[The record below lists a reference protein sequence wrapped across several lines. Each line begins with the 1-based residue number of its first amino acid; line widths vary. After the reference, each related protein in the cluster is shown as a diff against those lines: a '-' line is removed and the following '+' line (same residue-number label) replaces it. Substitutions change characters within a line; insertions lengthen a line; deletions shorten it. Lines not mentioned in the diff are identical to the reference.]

1 MSFPPRLPRPPRLIA
16 ARLDRLRQRIEDRL
30 ENPRIPDFNLPPAL
44 ARFLALLPAQPP
56 ALALTLALNL
66 ALDRIL
72 PRDTLE
78 PLTGRWLRMIV
89 TDAGLTLDFHLGDK
103 GFRPGRPPGHGIGG
117 KPNLTLSA
125 RTRDYLA
132 LALREEDADTL
143 FFSRRLRMEG
153 ETDLGL
159 LVKNTLDAVDWDA
172 FRERLERFLPPRDPK
187 SEGYSAG

>member
-1 MSFPPRLPRPPRLIA
+1 MTFPPRLPRPPRLIA
-16 ARLDRLRQRIEDRL
+16 APLDRLRQRIDARL

-56 ALALTLALNL
+56 SLALTLALNL

-72 PRDTLE
+72 PRDVLE

-89 TDAGLTLDFHLGDK
+89 TDAGLTLDFHLDEK
-103 GFRPGRPPGHGIGG
+103 VFRSGPPAGQGLGG

-172 FRERLERFLPPRDPK
+172 FKERLERFLPPRDP
-187 SEGYSAG
+187 EATGFSAS

>member
-1 MSFPPRLPRPPRLIA
+1 MKLPPRLPRPPRFIA
-16 ARLDRLRQRIEDRL
+16 VPLDRLRQRLEERL
-30 ENPRIPDFNLPPAL
+30 ENPRIPDFNLPPAVAQFL
-44 ARFLALLPAQPP
+44 ARLPVQPP
-56 ALALTLALNL
+56 TLALTLALNL

-72 PRDTLE
+72 PRDVLE
-78 PLTGRWLRMIV
+78 PLAGRWLRMIV
-89 TDAGLTLDFHLGDK
+89 TDAGLTLDFHLSEK
-103 GFRPGRPPGHGIGG
+103 GFRSGPPQGERPGG
-117 KPNLTLSA
+117 KPHLTLSA

-172 FRERLERFLPPRDPK
+172 LKERLERFLPPRDP
-187 SEGYSAG
+187 ETTGYSAA

>member
-1 MSFPPRLPRPPRLIA
+1 MTFPPRLPRPPRLIA
-16 ARLDRLRQRIEDRL
+16 APLDRLRQRIDARL

-56 ALALTLALNL
+56 SLALTLALNL

-72 PRDTLE
+72 PRDVLE
-78 PLTGRWLRMIV
+78 PLTGRWLRMMV
-89 TDAGLTLDFHLGDK
+89 TDAGLTLDFHLGEK
-103 GFRPGRPPGHGIGG
+103 GFRSGPPPGQPLGG

-172 FRERLERFLPPRDPK
+172 FKERLERFLPPRDPK
-187 SEGYSAG
+187 AAEFYAL

>member
-1 MSFPPRLPRPPRLIA
+1 MSFPPRLPRPPRMIA
-16 ARLDRLRQRIEDRL
+16 ARLDRLRQRIEARL

-44 ARFLALLPAQPP
+44 ARFLAMLPGQPP
-56 ALALTLALNL
+56 SLALTLALNL

-89 TDAGLTLDFHLGDK
+89 TDAGLTLDFHLSDK
-103 GFRPGRPPGHGIGG
+103 GFRPGRPRGYAIGG
-117 KPNLTLSA
+117 KPDLTLSA

-172 FRERLERFLPPRDPK
+172 FKERLERFLPPRDPK
-187 SEGYSAG
+187 SAGFSAV

>member
-1 MSFPPRLPRPPRLIA
+1 MTFPPRLPRPPRLIA
-16 ARLDRLRQRIEDRL
+16 TRLDRLRQRIDERL

-44 ARFLALLPAQPP
+44 ARVMALLPSQPP

-72 PRDTLE
+72 PRDTLA
-78 PLTGRWLRMIV
+78 PLRGRWLRMTI
-89 TDAGLTLDFHLGDK
+89 TDAGLTLDFHLANK
-103 GFRPGRPPGHGIGG
+103 GFRSGRPRGHAIGG
-117 KPNLTLSA
+117 KPDLTLIA

-153 ETDLGL
+153 ATDLGL

-172 FRERLERFLPPRDPK
+172 LRERLEQFLPPRDP
-187 SEGYSAG
+187 ETARYSAV

>member
-1 MSFPPRLPRPPRLIA
+1 MKLPPRLPRPPRFIA
-16 ARLDRLRQRIEDRL
+16 VPLDRLRQCLEERL
-30 ENPRIPDFNLPPAL
+30 ENPQIPDFNLPPAV
-44 ARFLALLPAQPP
+44 ARFLARLPAQPP
-56 ALALTLALNL
+56 TLALTLALNL

-72 PRDTLE
+72 PRDVLE
-78 PLTGRWLRMIV
+78 PLTGRWLRMMV
-89 TDAGLTLDFHLGDK
+89 TDAGLTLDFHLGEK
-103 GFRPGRPPGHGIGG
+103 GFRSGPPPGQPLGG

-172 FRERLERFLPPRDPK
+172 LKERLERFLPPRDP
-187 SEGYSAG
+187 ETTGYSAA